1 MRGPALAWVRNR
13 WIAALRLLMW
23 MWMWML
29 SALQLP
35 RHFADVHWPSQSS
48 QLSYLVFL
56 SNQNVVP
63 YDPHCWIHW
72 RHSTYLQQMSFV
84 LPYRSIV
91 RHAGPGRVAR
101 VGQKA
106 RR

>member
-1 MRGPALAWVRNR
+1 MRDPALAWVRNR

-56 SNQNVVP
+56 STQNVVP

-101 VGQKA
+101 VDQKA